1 MNENSS
7 KSFKKIK
14 DIQEDII
21 NIDSKNK
28 SKSILFPI
36 VFINE
41 REDEMNSYLT
51 EFDNLSSNFIQNIEK
66 CLNELNKL
74 KIELRYIADIVK
86 RIEKFNSDIEIDQ
99 VLKEEKF
106 KKYINQFFYELDN
119 FNGQYSGKLQDIIK
133 LLYKE
138 RHEGLEEF
146 FRK

>member
-14 DIQEDII
+14 DIQEDIV

-28 SKSILFPI
+28 SKSILFHI
-36 VFINE
+36 VFNND
-41 REDEMNSYLT
+41 REDEMNCYLT
-51 EFDNLSSNFIQNIEK
+51 DFDNLSLKFTQKIEK

-86 RIEKFNSDIEIDQ
+86 RIEKFNSDIDIDQ
-99 VLKEEKF
+99 TLKEEKF
-106 KKYINQFFYELDN
+106 EIYKNQFFYELDN
-119 FNGQYSGKLQDIIK
+119 FNSQYSGKLQDIIK

-138 RHEGLEEF
+138 RHEDLEEF
-146 FRK
+146 FKK

>member
-14 DIQEDII
+14 EIQEDII

-41 REDEMNSYLT
+41 REDEMNCYLT

-99 VLKEEKF
+99 NLKEAKF
-106 KKYINQFFYELDN
+106 EKYITQFFYELDN
-119 FNGQYSGKLQDIIK
+119 FNSQYSGKLQDIIK